1 MLCAPKWPGRKQLM
15 ELAALKVAAQRM
27 ILRVNGIARYVV
39 LRRQLAEIARGIERL
54 SLADQRALAV
64 HVHREFELSA
74 RQSREA
80 STTNAGFAR
89 SRSSNA
95 RVRLLG
101 IAQWITSAYRETEQ
115 AEYPEMID
123 MHRQIMRMMRML
135 RETAG
140 ALVNAA

>member
-1 MLCAPKWPGRKQLM
+1 M
-15 ELAALKVAAQRM
+15 EFATVRTAAQRM
-27 ILRVNGIARYVV
+27 MLRVNGLARYMV
-39 LRRQLAEIARGIERL
+39 LRRQLAEVARGVSRL
-54 SLADQRALAV
+54 STADQRALAV

-101 IAQWITSAYRETEQ
+101 MAQWITSAFRETEQ
-115 AEYPEMID
+115 AEYPEMTDI
-123 MHRQIMRMMRML
+123 HRQIMRLMRIL
-135 RETAG
+135 RQTAG
-140 ALVNAA
+140 GLVNAA

>member
-1 MLCAPKWPGRKQLM
+1 M
-15 ELAALKVAAQRM
+15 EIATVKAAAQRM
-27 ILRVNGIARYVV
+27 MLRVNGLARYMV
-39 LRRQLAEIARGIERL
+39 LRRQLAEIARGVSRL
-54 SLADQRALAV
+54 STADQRALAV

-101 IAQWITSAYRETEQ
+101 MAQWITSAFRETEQ
-115 AEYPEMID
+115 AEYPEMTDI
-123 MHRQIMRMMRML
+123 HRQIMRLMRML
-135 RETAG
+135 RQTAG
-140 ALVNAA
+140 GLVNAA